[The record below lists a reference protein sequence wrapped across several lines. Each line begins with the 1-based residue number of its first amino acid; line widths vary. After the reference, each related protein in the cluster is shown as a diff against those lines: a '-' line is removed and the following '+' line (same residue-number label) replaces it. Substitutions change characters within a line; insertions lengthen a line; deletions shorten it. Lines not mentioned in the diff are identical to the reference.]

1 MKKDLM
7 KKMGGV
13 LAALTVSAITLTAC
27 GKEQALLTSQDYDY
41 SEDMDQTSRGVSVG
55 DDKDAFLAAY
65 GEYEILTSRD
75 SSNYELLSTEEI
87 PFDEP
92 ITTILPTF
100 MIDGMPT
107 TLDTICKENEIAKA
121 DVITLLSSEE
131 YLQQH
136 TVMYYY
142 LTFTWQDGIITKI
155 TSQSM
160 NYNEDAA
167 YYKDL
172 Q

>member
-1 MKKDLM
+1 
-7 KKMGGV
+7 MGGV
-13 LAALTVSAITLTAC
+13 LAALTDSAITLTAC

-121 DVITLLSSEE
+121 DVMTLLSSEE